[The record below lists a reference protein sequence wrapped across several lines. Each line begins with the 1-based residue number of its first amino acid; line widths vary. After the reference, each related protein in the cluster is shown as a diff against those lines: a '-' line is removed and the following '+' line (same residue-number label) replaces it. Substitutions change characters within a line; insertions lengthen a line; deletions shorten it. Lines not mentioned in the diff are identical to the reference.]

1 LEERLLGNDRGCF
14 MGSGRGRTPA
24 GDSGAARLSAS
35 AITSAK
41 PNEFGETGENWSNEG
56 WRLPVAFKMLETALR
71 PKAHMDTLAALLPET
86 HSPIRASGDGNQGV
100 YLAAVPSAMAA
111 ELTRL
116 LSGQVEQIEARH
128 RPLARVD
135 QDQDPD
141 ARSDRD
147 VFARTDIGPT
157 EKQTLV
163 NARRGQGLF
172 RERVIQYEGKCR
184 VTGVDLVDHLRA
196 SHIKP
201 WKASSDLEKLDGN
214 NGLLLAPHIDHL
226 FDQGYLSFTDFGDP
240 IISAK
245 CSTVLL
251 KAWGID

>member
-1 LEERLLGNDRGCF
+1 VD
-14 MGSGRGRTPA
+14 
-24 GDSGAARLSAS
+24 
-35 AITSAK
+35 
-41 PNEFGETGENWSNEG
+41 
-56 WRLPVAFKMLETALR
+56 
-71 PKAHMDTLAALLPET
+71 PET

-100 YLAAVPSAMAA
+100 YLAAIPSVMAP
-111 ELTRL
+111 ELRRL
-116 LSGQVEQIEARH
+116 LSGQVEQVEANYKPRSFIE
-128 RPLARVD
+128 

-141 ARSDRD
+141 ARADRD

-172 RERVIQYEGKCR
+172 RERVIQLEGKCR

-201 WKASSDLEKLDGN
+201 WKMSSDQEKLDGN

-226 FDQGYLSFTDFGDP
+226 FDQGFISFSDFGDLIVSKQCP
-240 IISAK
+240 VTLI
-245 CSTVLL
+245 
-251 KAWGID
+251 KAWGIDESANMGPFRLAQCSYLAHHRAMVVRK